1 MNRWM
6 QNVWSN
12 VHMMGCQL
20 QSVNNDS
27 TYSMSRDLFEITSTV
42 WNFRVPQIPL
52 AQFLAFTQQPTYL
65 PTCQHYNH
73 QITARNHQT
82 TARNRELLLSTNKE
96 RPYDHID
103 EETWHWRKK
112 LNKII
117 EQSWK
122 KMIFV
127 LKKLQT
133 LWPDQKWSTYLHTY
147 LPVNLQ

>member
-1 MNRWM
+1 MNWWM

-12 VHMMGCQL
+12 VWWG
-20 QSVNNDS
+20 VNCKVQTKIVHPVCPA
-27 TYSMSRDLFEITSTV
+27 TYSTQITSTV
-42 WNFRVPQIPL
+42 WNFRVPKIPL

-65 PTCQHYNH
+65 PTCRHYNH
-73 QITARNHQT
+73 QI

-147 LPVNLQ
+147 LPVNLH